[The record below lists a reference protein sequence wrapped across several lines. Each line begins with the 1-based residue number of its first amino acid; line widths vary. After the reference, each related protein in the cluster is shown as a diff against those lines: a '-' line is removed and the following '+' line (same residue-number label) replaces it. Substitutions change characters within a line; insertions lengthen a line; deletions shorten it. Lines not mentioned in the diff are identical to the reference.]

1 VPDLKGLI
9 EQILHGRV
17 KKSAT
22 K

>member
-17 KKSAT
+17 KESAT

>member
-17 KKSAT
+17 KKSAI